1 MVPDDPPAFFPHSGR
16 QAPVPLAAVGF
27 GSTGGGRLRSLAR
40 GLGGLEPSAP
50 CGTEA
55 ERAQWAKKRGGASG
69 TARSTAC
76 GATMQAPRIDEAKRN
91 VGNGKERLRD
101 YSVSRTEIPQ
111 RSPIAKRS
119 KKMQSGSEAIPDG
132 G

>member
-27 GSTGGGRLRSLAR
+27 GSRL
-40 GLGGLEPSAP
+40 GVWGGLELSAP

-55 ERAQWAKKRGGASG
+55 ERALWAKKRGGASG

-76 GATMQAPRIDEAKRN
+76 GATMQAPRVDEARRN

-111 RSPIAKRS
+111 RSHIAKRLR
-119 KKMQSGSEAIPDG
+119 KKAVRERSVT
-132 G
+132 